1 MRNLGVWLE
10 SFSVSCLLNQITL
23 CLISAKLLEFN
34 RKAADGIY
42 KVEERHLDS
51 VVKLAEAN
59 VTANPLHIQV
69 LKQLLEWP
77 KGMCEIYLH
86 VGK

>member
-1 MRNLGVWLE
+1 
-10 SFSVSCLLNQITL
+10 
-23 CLISAKLLEFN
+23 LLEFN

-42 KVEERHLDS
+42 KVEERHLES
-51 VVKLAEAN
+51 VVKLAEADA
-59 VTANPLHIQV
+59 TADPVHIQV

-86 VGK
+86 VAK